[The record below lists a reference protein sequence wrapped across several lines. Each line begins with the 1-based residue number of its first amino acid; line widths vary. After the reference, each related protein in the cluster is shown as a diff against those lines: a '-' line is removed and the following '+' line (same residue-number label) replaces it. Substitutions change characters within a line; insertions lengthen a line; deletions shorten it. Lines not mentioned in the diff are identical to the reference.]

1 MKVIIIGGVAG
12 GASCATR
19 LRRLDEHAEIIVFE
33 RSAHVSFANCGLPYH
48 LSESISERA
57 DLLIQ
62 SPESLHARF
71 QLDVRVKHEVLS
83 IDAEQK
89 QVRVRNLNT
98 GNDFEESYD
107 QLVIA
112 TGASSIR
119 PPLPG
124 IERGYT
130 LRNME
135 DLDQLK
141 DLQKKFPLAP
151 VAVIGAGF
159 IGLEAAE
166 NFAQAG
172 HAVSII
178 EMAPQVLAPLD
189 AEMATPIVTEL
200 ENHGI
205 KVLLNTSLQ
214 AITEDGI
221 LLNEGRSLPAQIVLL
236 AIGVRPETNLARS
249 AGLKIGPTGGIAV
262 DSNLQ
267 SSDPA
272 IYAIGDVAEKTD
284 PLTGD
289 TCLQPL
295 AWAANRQGRL
305 LADYLCG
312 LPIQWPATLGTAI
325 VKVCGIT
332 AAVVG
337 SNERRLKQLNLP
349 YQAIW
354 IHPNSHASYYP
365 GAETLAIK
373 LLFDAETERIYGA
386 QVVGRESVDKQI
398 DVIATAIYS
407 GLKVT
412 QLAELELAYAPPFG
426 SAKSPINM
434 LGYVAQNIIQN
445 KVQTCKWD
453 EVSQLSRDY
462 QILDVRNEDEF
473 AGGHIEHALNI
484 PLDQLR
490 ERLNELGSKPL
501 LVYCQVGLRG
511 YNACRQL
518 IQHNF
523 KAINLNGG
531 YATWLAGQ
539 MSLPRKIA
547 TLV

>member
-19 LRRLDEHAEIIVFE
+19 LRRLDEQAEIIVFE
-33 RSAHVSFANCGLPYH
+33 RSAYVSFANCGLPYH
-48 LSESISERA
+48 LSDSISERA
-57 DLLIQ
+57 NLLIQ
-62 SPESLHARF
+62 SPESLHDLY
-71 QLDVRVKHEVLS
+71 QLDVRIRHEVLS
-83 IDAEQK
+83 IDAEKK
-89 QVRVRNLNT
+89 QVTVQNLQT
-98 GNDFEESYD
+98 GKEFEECYD

-112 TGASSIR
+112 TGASSIK
-119 PPLPG
+119 PPIPG

-141 DLQKKFPLAP
+141 ALQKQFPLAP

-172 HAVSII
+172 HLVSII
-178 EMAPQVLAPLD
+178 EMAPQVLLPLD
-189 AEMATPIVTEL
+189 AEMATPIVNEL
-200 ENHGI
+200 ENQGI
-205 KVLLNTSLQ
+205 QVFLNTSLE
-214 AITEDGI
+214 AITDDKI
-221 LLNEGRSLPAQIVLL
+221 LLSEGRSLSAKIVLL
-236 AIGVRPETNLARS
+236 AIGVRPETHLARS
-249 AGLKIGPTGGIAV
+249 AGLKIGPKGGITV
-262 DSNLQ
+262 NSNLQ

-284 PLTGD
+284 PLTGEA
-289 TCLQPL
+289 CLQPL

-305 LADYLCG
+305 VADHLCG
-312 LPIQWPATLGTAI
+312 LPIQWPPTLGTAI

-337 SNERRLKQLNLP
+337 SNERRLKELNLP

-365 GAETLAIK
+365 GAESLAIK
-373 LLFDAETERIYGA
+373 LLFEAKTERIYGA

-398 DVIATAIYS
+398 DVLATAIYS

-434 LGYVAQNIIQN
+434 LGYVAENIVQN
-445 KVQTCKWD
+445 KIQTCKWN
-453 EVSQLSRDY
+453 EVAQLSQEY

-473 AGGHIEHALNI
+473 VSGHIAHALNI

-490 ERLNELGSKPL
+490 ERLKELGTKPL

-511 YNACRQL
+511 YNACRILRQ
-518 IQHNF
+518 NDF
-523 KAINLNGG
+523 RAINLNGG
-531 YATWLAGQ
+531 YTTWLAGQ
-539 MSLPRKIA
+539 MSLVRKIPS
-547 TLV
+547 LV